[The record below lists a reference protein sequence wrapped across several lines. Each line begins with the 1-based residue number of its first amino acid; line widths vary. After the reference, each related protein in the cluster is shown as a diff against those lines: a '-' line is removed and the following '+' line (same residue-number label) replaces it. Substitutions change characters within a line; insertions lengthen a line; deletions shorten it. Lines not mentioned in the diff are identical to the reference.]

1 MIEFNPDGSIKL
13 PERLLKKE
21 EENKLKMQCQRCI
34 HIKRNIVRFDSP
46 KKCLLTIKLSDAIP
60 NNRFI
65 QGLYNYF
72 EGKAQVPTKL
82 TKISEKE
89 FEVEIGTD
97 FRRCSDCSS
106 LINSYRDFL
115 DGNVIED
122 KGNCTYMG
130 PAGFD

>member
-13 PERLLKKE
+13 PERLQKKE
-21 EENKLKMQCQRCI
+21 EENKVKMQCQRCI
-34 HIKRNIVRFDSP
+34 KITRSIVNFDSP
-46 KKCLLTIKLSDAIP
+46 KKCVINIKLSDAMP

-65 QGLYNYF
+65 DGLYKYF
-72 EGKAQVPTKL
+72 QQKAQVPSKI

-97 FRRCSDCSS
+97 FRRCSDCCS
-106 LINSYRDFL
+106 LVNRYREFL

-122 KGNCTYMG
+122 KGNCTYRG